1 MKGFI
6 AGFVF
11 LITGLIVG
19 GQENALI
26 ALPVGSR
33 PESGDVSALELIQDF
48 RGGMYILYIADGEFR
63 ALKSGEGGELKPYI
77 IDGFDGNL
85 LKARDLTMVSGG
97 PEQYSAFI
105 GTREGVEGIYLFGLS
120 YMGDLVYYPLGE
132 TESPAAITAYSLISS
147 NDDGLLIF
155 THTDGRL
162 NYISGGGAN
171 DRITT
176 SREISLRSEKV
187 EDFEIFHDWERKTN
201 YGWYRVFREDHWEL
215 SFFLIREQ
223 GLLIREK
230 TGPYQ
235 TMPRIDRLESPNG
248 NPAFTV
254 LDNKNVSVY
263 QISGGGFVRNLHFD
277 APLKVQRYI
286 PGLLIGDTDTEEII
300 YRVSFEQSGIPVLTQ
315 LFALPG
321 ASLIDIFFTGDNQIS
336 LLYYY
341 DRTWRFALVDLEGR
355 LKKEGP
361 IQTLNE
367 PARMFYTAGFL
378 SPRFCVLRGNGGNS
392 ALAFFRFENEDWKL
406 LREIP
411 APPGSFFQGEKNIL
425 LNPFYMEN
433 EIITMVSPDMLVIID
448 DKNGREQSLEI
459 STYTWSRR
467 INGSICLAVYA
478 GNEIALYRMEE

>member
-33 PESGDVSALELIQDF
+33 PESGDVTALELIQDF
-48 RGGMYILYIADGEFR
+48 RGGMYILSITDGEFR
-63 ALKSGEGGELKPYI
+63 ILKGGQGEELKPYI

-85 LKARDLTMVSGG
+85 LKARDLAMVSGG

-105 GTREGVEGIYLFGLS
+105 GTRDGVEGIYLFGLS
-120 YMGDLVYYPLGE
+120 YMGELAYYPLRE
-132 TESPAAITAYSLISS
+132 TESPAGIAAYSLISS
-147 NDDGLLIF
+147 NDQGLLIF
-155 THTDGRL
+155 ILTDGRL
-162 NYISGGGAN
+162 NYISGGGRN
-171 DRITT
+171 DRITS

-187 EDFEIFHDWERKTN
+187 EDFEVFHDWGRKTN
-201 YGWYRVFREDHWEL
+201 YGWYRVFREDHWEIN
-215 SFFLIREQ
+215 FFLIGEQ
-223 GLLIREK
+223 GLLIREE
-230 TGPYQ
+230 TGPYE
-235 TMPRIDRLESPNG
+235 TMPRIEHRESQDG

-254 LDNKNVSVY
+254 LDNKSVSVY
-263 QISGGGFVRNLHFD
+263 QISGGGFVRSLDFD

-286 PGLLIGDTDTEEII
+286 PGLLIGDTDTGEII
-300 YRVSFEQSGIPVLTQ
+300 YGVSFEQSGIPVLKQ
-315 LFALPG
+315 LFSLPG
-321 ASLIDIFFTGDNQIS
+321 ASLIDIFSTGTNQIS
-336 LLYYY
+336 LIYYH
-341 DRTWRFALVDLEGR
+341 DRTWRFALIDLAEG

-378 SPRFCVLRGNGGNS
+378 SPRFCVLKGNEENGI
-392 ALAFFRFENEDWKL
+392 LAFFRFEDENWKL

-411 APPGSFFQGEKNIL
+411 APRGSFFQGEKNIL

-433 EIITMVSPDMLVIID
+433 EIITMISPDMLVLID
-448 DKNGREQSLEI
+448 DKNGKEQSLDLG
-459 STYTWSRR
+459 TYTWSRR
-467 INGSICLAVYA
+467 INGVIYLAVYT
-478 GNEIALYRMEE
+478 GNEITLYRMEE